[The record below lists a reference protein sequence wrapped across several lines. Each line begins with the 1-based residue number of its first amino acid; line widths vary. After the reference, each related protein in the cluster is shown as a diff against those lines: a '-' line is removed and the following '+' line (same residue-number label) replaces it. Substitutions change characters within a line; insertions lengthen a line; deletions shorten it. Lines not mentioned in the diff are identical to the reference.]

1 MNGKG
6 ARTKRR
12 TARSQE
18 KRPGQIETPIRSI
31 SKRPVYQWV
40 SLIFLIHAF
49 GLIFLFAPPTGL
61 FNSQPVIE
69 QDWGLHFHHLK
80 SLEAFWQQDKAFWG
94 YNPFFMAGYPSN
106 TIQDLSI
113 KLFEFLALV
122 LSMFTL
128 IPIQWFKIVTFLATA
143 CVPWFMY
150 FAARNLF
157 FDREDIKSGAALVTA
172 LLGTAY
178 WWNSL
183 PREMFFYGMVGYAPA
198 SYTSVLGVSLLYRIA
213 KTPSLWS
220 PTHLGWL
227 VLSLVILPLHVQS
240 VVIFLPAVVAL
251 LLVQQNLY
259 RRNLL
264 IWLVGAGT
272 VSILANLPWLA
283 PAFDHRTDDVSS
295 AIVDQLPLFT
305 SVDLFTFI
313 KDYLGPT
320 GYWTFRPSFA
330 EKGFR
335 LMLLLLGSWG
345 TWKLVRNENR
355 TVGVMLASTW
365 IALFLLAYFGSLI
378 HFVKSWQPLRF
389 KVPLDLFLTLAASY
403 ILAAG
408 LARRSLTSRPYV
420 LPSIVACGL
429 LAFLFN
435 LFATETRST
444 MLLRTQ
450 LRPELTAIVEWIKK
464 ETSAE
469 ARVLF
474 EESGDE
480 TGFVYDGMYLSS
492 FIPHWTGRELIGGPI
507 NLYNDRH
514 HFAEFHSGKL
524 FKKDIQTLSDDEIRN
539 YFRLYNIGA
548 VVAFHPASIQ
558 RLQSVPGLVTLDR
571 RVGPVHLMKVNQP
584 LSWFLQGEGKVKASL
599 NRLEVSE
606 VKGNEVILKYH
617 WAEGLIG
624 TPAVKI
630 VPVKIYDD
638 PIPFIKVIDPPAAF
652 TLQIRP

>member
-1 MNGKG
+1 MPRKSP
-6 ARTKRR
+6 KRR
-12 TARSQE
+12 A
-18 KRPGQIETPIRSI
+18 KREGLSDRLPRRNQAPTQRFDDKIALLLVGG
-31 SKRPVYQWV
+31 
-40 SLIFLIHAF
+40 IFLLNTL
-49 GLIFLFAPPTGL
+49 GLAALFSPLAGL
-61 FNSQPVIE
+61 YNHEPVIE

-80 SLEAFWQQDKAFWG
+80 SMEAFWHQDRAFWG

-113 KLFEFLALV
+113 KFFEFAALALSTFGLAPIQGFKILAF
-122 LSMFTL
+122 LSM
-128 IPIQWFKIVTFLATA
+128 AS
-143 CVPWFMY
+143 VPWLMY

-157 FDREDIKSGAALVTA
+157 FDRNDIKSSAGLVAA
-172 LLGTAY
+172 LLGTFY

-198 SYTSVLGVSLLYRIA
+198 AYASVLGVTLLYRMA
-213 KTPSLWS
+213 RTQSLWS
-220 PTHLGWL
+220 PAHLGWL
-227 VLSLVILPLHVQS
+227 VLALVILPLHVQS

-251 LLVQQNLY
+251 LVVQPNLC

-264 IWLVGAGT
+264 IWLVAAGAA
-272 VSILANLPWLA
+272 SILANLPWLA
-283 PAFDHRTDDVSS
+283 PAFAHRTDDISS

-305 SVDLFTFI
+305 SNDPFTFV

-320 GYWTFRPSFA
+320 GYWTFRPLFL

-335 LMLLLLGSWG
+335 LMLLFLGSWG
-345 TWKLVRNENR
+345 TWKLVRSENR
-355 TVGVMLASTW
+355 AGGIMLASAW
-365 IALFLLAYFGSLI
+365 IFLFILAYFGSLI
-378 HFVKSWQPLRF
+378 PLVKSWQPLRF
-389 KVPLDLFLTLAASY
+389 KVPLDLFLTLTTSFIVAD
-403 ILAAG
+403 G
-408 LARRSLTSRPYV
+408 LARRAFTRSYV
-420 LPSIVACGL
+420 MPIIGTFGL
-429 LAFLFN
+429 LTFVFN
-435 LFATETRST
+435 LFVTETRGT
-444 MLLRTQ
+444 MSLRTE
-450 LRPELTAIVEWIKK
+450 LRPELNGIVEWIKQ
-464 ETSAE
+464 ETPAE
-469 ARVLF
+469 GRVLF

-524 FKKDIQTLSDDEIRN
+524 LKKNLQALTDDAIRN

-571 RVGPVHLMKVNQP
+571 RIGPVNLMRVNQP

-599 NRLEVSE
+599 NRLDLSE
-606 VKGNEVILKYH
+606 LKGKQIVLKYH
-617 WAEGLIG
+617 WAKGLSASP
-624 TPAVKI
+624 PARI

-638 PIPFIKVIDPPAAF
+638 PIPFIKIIDPPAVL
-652 TLQIRP
+652 TLRISP